1 MPLPILSIS
10 IYYVSN
16 LIHKKSSIIQK
27 QLSQLNSLAQEVF
40 SGIRVIKSYVQ
51 ADQFGNFF
59 AEESDDYKD
68 KSLSL
73 AQVNALFFPL
83 MLVLIGASTIL
94 VIYVGGVQVAN
105 GTITPGNIAEFVIYV
120 NMLTWPVT
128 AIGWIASII
137 QQAEASQ
144 KRINEFLHTDPAIQK
159 FEGGID
165 GALEGRIQFRD
176 VSFTYPDTGIRA
188 LHNINFD
195 IKAGE
200 RIAIVGRT
208 ASGKSTVAD
217 LILRMY
223 DVTEGEILLD
233 GHNIGDMDVS
243 NLRQRIG
250 YVPQDVFLFS
260 DTIAN
265 NILFGSGVDDENMA
279 KQYAEY
285 AAVHDDIAG
294 LPKAYQTAVGER
306 GVTLSGGQ
314 KQRVAIARAFVKQPD
329 ILILDDCLSAVD
341 TKTERK
347 IVDYLNSALRG
358 KTSIVITHRI
368 LGALE
373 FDRIIVLEKGEI
385 AEMGTHEELV
395 EKQGLYNEILTRQAL
410 EDEFAV

>member
-1 MPLPILSIS
+1 
-10 IYYVSN
+10 
-16 LIHKKSSIIQK
+16 
-27 QLSQLNSLAQEVF
+27 
-40 SGIRVIKSYVQ
+40 
-51 ADQFGNFF
+51 
-59 AEESDDYKD
+59 
-68 KSLSL
+68 
-73 AQVNALFFPL
+73 
-83 MLVLIGASTIL
+83 
-94 VIYVGGVQVAN
+94 
-105 GTITPGNIAEFVIYV
+105 
-120 NMLTWPVT
+120 
-128 AIGWIASII
+128 
-137 QQAEASQ
+137 
-144 KRINEFLHTDPAIQK
+144 
-159 FEGGID
+159 
-165 GALEGRIQFRD
+165 
-176 VSFTYPDTGIRA
+176 
-188 LHNINFD
+188 
-195 IKAGE
+195 
-200 RIAIVGRT
+200 
-208 ASGKSTVAD
+208 
-217 LILRMY
+217 MY

-233 GHNIGDMDVS
+233 GHLIGDMDVS

-265 NILFGSGVDDENMA
+265 NILFGSGYDDEDMA
-279 KQYAEY
+279 RQYAGY

-314 KQRVAIARAFVKQPD
+314 KQRVAIARAFVKKPD

-385 AEMGTHEELV
+385 AEMGTHNELV
-395 EKQGLYNEILTRQAL
+395 EKQGLYHEILTRQAL